1 MKRIVIFGI
10 ILFSLIIVGCG
21 QAVESVETAT
31 AVHAAPPTNLP
42 PTQPQSEEATAVSPT
57 ATMLPIVVSNAGD
70 ADSPPQFG
78 LNFIRFYWE
87 NNNAAG
93 AGEPPDYLLPDF
105 IFGDFAD
112 LGVDAYRQFIKA
124 DLVWNVVEP
133 ADNQWHFD
141 EADSVIMRDGAEPIV
156 TLFGIQY
163 ASATPPWP
171 GVTEFQK
178 EMGPEATD
186 YVTTIVQRYAP
197 YVTYWEIG
205 NEMDHWR
212 AFDPADE
219 SALPPQRPPAVV
231 PEDGFSPQEQGVFL
245 AQVAEIIR
253 ANDPD
258 AVILMPGMGGL
269 DDYPLNTWLAGVLEG
284 GGADWFDVVNY
295 HYYGPWYRFPFD
307 RQRLD
312 DFLAANGLTDKP
324 VWLTE
329 TGATNDPTLNGR
341 TDYPNSPEEQAAD
354 VFRRA
359 VQAWGLGDSFVAWHT
374 YIGSP
379 SIPENL
385 WRGYGIRSDQGV
397 PQSSYFAVQL
407 LTSELLPYA
416 QVDALQVEGQNGINL
431 YRIATQDGAVKY
443 VAWGQGSLAIPD
455 GVTQMTSV
463 VPSDDLTYGWDTAVP
478 GQTITLSSIPILFK

>member
-1 MKRIVIFGI
+1 MKRILIFGI
-10 ILFSLIIVGCG
+10 ILFSLGVAGCG
-21 QAVESVETAT
+21 QAAEPVETAT
-31 AVHAAPPTNLP
+31 AAPTTPPTTLP
-42 PTQPQSEEATAVSPT
+42 PTQPQSEGATAVSPA
-57 ATMLPIVVSNAGD
+57 ATLPTVVSGEV
-70 ADSPPQFG
+70 DSPPQFG

-93 AGEPPDYLLPDF
+93 AGQTPDYLLPDF

-124 DLVWNVVEP
+124 DLFWDIVEP
-133 ADNQWHFD
+133 QNDQWNFTA
-141 EADSVIMRDGAEPIV
+141 ADSVIMADSGAEPIV
-156 TLFGIQY
+156 TLFSLQY
-163 ASATPPWP
+163 ASPTPPWAQP
-171 GVTEFQK
+171 GQFQK
-178 EMGPEATD
+178 EVGPEAAD
-186 YVTTIVQRYAP
+186 YLTTVVQRYAP

-212 AFDPADE
+212 AFDPGGGDNMP
-219 SALPPQRPPAVV
+219 PPQRSPAAV

-258 AVILMPGMGGL
+258 AVILLPGMGGL
-269 DDYPLNTWLAGVLEG
+269 DDYTLNTWLAGVLEG

-312 DFLAANGLTDKP
+312 DFLAANGLTGKP

-354 VFRRA
+354 VFRRT

-374 YIGSP
+374 YISSP
-379 SIPENL
+379 ATPNNL

-397 PQSSYFAVQL
+397 PQLSYFAVQL

-416 QVDALQVEGQNGINL
+416 QVDALQAEGQNGVNL
-431 YRIATQDGAVKY
+431 YRITRQDGAVKY
-443 VAWGQGSLAIPD
+443 VAWGQGSLPIPD

-463 VPSDDLTYGWDTAVP
+463 VPRDDLTYGWDMAVS
-478 GQTITLSSIPILFK
+478 GQTTTLSSIPILFR